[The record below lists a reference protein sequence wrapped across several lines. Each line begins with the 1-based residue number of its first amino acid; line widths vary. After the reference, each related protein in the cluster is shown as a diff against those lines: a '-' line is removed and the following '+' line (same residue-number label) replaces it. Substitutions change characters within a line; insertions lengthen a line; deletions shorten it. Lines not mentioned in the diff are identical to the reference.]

1 MSKQKSPLLEQ
12 RTFPNLSTMR
22 EGSHPRT
29 SKPCSAHL
37 GQYARWVN
45 IFLPDQSMPH
55 AFTVQ
60 QIVDLEAV
68 LSPPRFGTYLREAA
82 GDRQRAMDLYCWN
95 TTISSAFYVT
105 LQFCELS
112 IRNGAVEAVEAV
124 FGANWHLNRGFSH
137 TLPVPK
143 RGYQPKD
150 DLAECARRLPTA
162 GKVVAE
168 LKFAFWRHLFVKGQQ
183 ARIWDPEL
191 ANAFPGYD
199 HTLTL
204 SQARASLFDDIDAI
218 RKFRNRIA
226 HHEPIFSR
234 NLTEDH
240 QRIRRVIEWRRPGTA
255 AWLDGVETVTRLLA
269 ERP

>member
-1 MSKQKSPLLEQ
+1 
-12 RTFPNLSTMR
+12 MR